1 MLSVSPLIVGFFV
14 IDWNMGILPKFLIFA
29 VVYFALIR
37 VLYYLLVKPFSVDPA
52 KTTDF
57 ACILPGW
64 MVTLS
69 EEEDQGRV
77 CYREVFQMS
86 TQAHTKEPQSVAS
99 KKESYMKSVSRR
111 TFVQGLSALGVGC
124 AFFSTGATKQ
134 AKGRSVSTSAGSLS
148 KEQLTGMY
156 TDMLKIRLWETKIK
170 DLALKGSFRGVA
182 HLYVGEEAIAVGVCS
197 ALRKDDYIASTH
209 RGHGHLIAKGGDMNL
224 MLAEITHKATGYC
237 KGYGGSLHITDM
249 NLGILGMNGIVGS
262 SHLMG
267 AGAAYGIK
275 VKGTDQVVVSFGGDG
290 SIQGSFFTSAANSA
304 ATYGLP
310 WISVIEN
317 NQYQIW
323 VKCSDV
329 YAIKDL
335 ARRADGYGIEG
346 RVVDGN
352 DVLAVYDAA
361 DNAIEK
367 ARNGGGPTVIE
378 CKTYRW
384 YDHYGFRGAKIGRDG
399 AFGLG
404 YRSDRE
410 LREWMAKDPIPRFR
424 RFLVGEKVFTRARA
438 DEIQQEVEQ
447 AVEKAAA
454 FAEAQPVPKP
464 EDGLLNVFAQGSV
477 PLHKT

>member
-1 MLSVSPLIVGFFV
+1 MDGKDNVRESK
-14 IDWNMGILPKFLIFA
+14 M
-29 VVYFALIR
+29 
-37 VLYYLLVKPFSVDPA
+37 PFSQ
-52 KTTDF
+52 
-57 ACILPGW
+57 
-64 MVTLS
+64 
-69 EEEDQGRV
+69 E
-77 CYREVFQMS
+77 
-86 TQAHTKEPQSVAS
+86 S
-99 KKESYMKSVSRR
+99 KYTRAVSRR
-111 TFVQGLSALGVGC
+111 TFIQSLGAIGVGSI
-124 AFFSTGATKQ
+124 FFSAGVAKQ
-134 AKGRSVSTSAGSLS
+134 ARGQSVSTYIDSLS
-148 KEQLTGMY
+148 TEQLTAMY

-170 DLALKGSFRGVA
+170 DLGLKGGFRGVA

-197 ALRKDDYIASTH
+197 ALKKDDYIASTH
-209 RGHGHLIAKGGDMNL
+209 RGHGHLIAKGGDLNL

-237 KGYGGSLHITDM
+237 KGYGGSLHITDVS
-249 NLGILGMNGIVGS
+249 LGILGMNGIVGA
-262 SHLMG
+262 SHLIG

-304 ATYGLP
+304 ATYRLP
-310 WISVIEN
+310 WIGIIEN

-323 VKCSDV
+323 VRCSDV

-361 DNAIEK
+361 KYAVDK
-367 ARNGGGPTVIE
+367 ARGGGGPTVIE

-384 YDHYGFRGAKIGRDG
+384 YDHYGMGGARIGADG

-410 LREWMAKDPIPRFR
+410 LRDWMAKDPIRRFR
-424 RFLVGEKVFTRARA
+424 RFLVDEKVLTEERA
-438 DEIQQEVEQ
+438 DQVEAEVRR
-447 AVEKAAA
+447 AVEDAAA

-464 EDGLLNVFAQGSV
+464 EDGLLNVFAEGAV
-477 PLHKT
+477 PLHKS

>member
-1 MLSVSPLIVGFFV
+1 MNGEGSISES
-14 IDWNMGILPKFLIFA
+14 
-29 VVYFALIR
+29 
-37 VLYYLLVKPFSVDPA
+37 KPPIKTFGGRDQKDPR
-52 KTTDF
+52 
-57 ACILPGW
+57 P
-64 MVTLS
+64 
-69 EEEDQGRV
+69 
-77 CYREVFQMS
+77 
-86 TQAHTKEPQSVAS
+86 
-99 KKESYMKSVSRR
+99 VSRR
-111 TFVQGLSALGVGC
+111 TFIQGLGAIGVGSI
-124 AFFSTGATKQ
+124 FFSTGIANH
-134 AKGRSVSTSAGSLS
+134 AKGQSVRPYIDEMSA
-148 KEQLTGMY
+148 EQLTTMY
-156 TDMLKIRLWETKIK
+156 ADMLKIRLWETKIK
-170 DLALKGSFRGVA
+170 DLALKGGFRGVA

-209 RGHGHLIAKGGDMNL
+209 RGHGHLIAKGGDLNL

-249 NLGILGMNGIVGS
+249 SLGILGMNGIVGA
-262 SHLMG
+262 SHLLG

-304 ATYGLP
+304 STYKLP

-317 NQYQIW
+317 NQFQIW
-323 VKCSDV
+323 VRCSDV
-329 YAIKDL
+329 YGIKDL

-352 DVLAVYDAA
+352 DVLAVYNVARYA
-361 DNAIEK
+361 VEK
-367 ARNGGGPTVIE
+367 ARSGGGPTLIE

-384 YDHYGFRGAKIGRDG
+384 YDHYGMRGAQIGKDG

-410 LREWMAKDPIPRFR
+410 LRDWMAKDPIPRFR
-424 RFLVGEKVFTRARA
+424 QFLLNEKVLTEKRA
-438 DEIQQEVEQ
+438 DEIVAEVGQ

-464 EDGLLNVFAQGSV
+464 QDGLLNVFAEGAV
-477 PLHKT
+477 ALHKS

>member
-1 MLSVSPLIVGFFV
+1 MNGEGNISESKAILSTDGK
-14 IDWNMGILPKFLIFA
+14 DPK
-29 VVYFALIR
+29 
-37 VLYYLLVKPFSVDPA
+37 
-52 KTTDF
+52 T
-57 ACILPGW
+57 
-64 MVTLS
+64 
-69 EEEDQGRV
+69 
-77 CYREVFQMS
+77 
-86 TQAHTKEPQSVAS
+86 
-99 KKESYMKSVSRR
+99 VSRR
-111 TFVQGLSALGVGC
+111 TFIQGLGAIGAGSI
-124 AFFSTGATKQ
+124 FFSTGIANQ
-134 AKGRSVSTSAGSLS
+134 AKAQNVRPYIDELSA
-148 KEQLTGMY
+148 EQLTTMY
-156 TDMLKIRLWETKIK
+156 ADMLKIRLWETKIK
-170 DLALKGSFRGVA
+170 DLALKGGFRGVA

-209 RGHGHLIAKGGDMNL
+209 RGHGHLIATPDKDILGKL

-249 NLGILGMNGIVGS
+249 SLGILGMNGIVGA
-262 SHLMG
+262 SHLLG

-304 ATYGLP
+304 STYKLP

-317 NQYQIW
+317 NQFQIW
-323 VKCSDV
+323 VRCSDV
-329 YAIKDL
+329 YGIKDL

-352 DVLAVYDAA
+352 DVLAVYNVARYA
-361 DNAIEK
+361 VEK
-367 ARNGGGPTVIE
+367 ARSGGGPTLIE

-384 YDHYGFRGAKIGRDG
+384 YDHYGMRGAQIGKDG

-410 LREWMAKDPIPRFR
+410 LRDWMAKDPIPRFR
-424 RFLVGEKVFTRARA
+424 QFLLNEKVLTEKRA
-438 DEIQQEVEQ
+438 DEIVAEVGQ

-464 EDGLLNVFAQGSV
+464 QDGLLNVFAAGAV
-477 PLHKT
+477 PLHKS